1 MLSIS
6 KSLAEMYGVLVFKLS
21 SCQLCSGLK
30 VEAERTY
37 HQRIL
42 QILDQLE
49 GEVSSHA
56 TTTHILTF
64 LSYSKV
70 QLFIF
75 ASIDDFM

>member
-49 GEVSSHA
+49 GEVSSHS
-56 TTTHILTF
+56 TTPPQTPPP
-64 LSYSKV
+64 LSLL
-70 QLFIF
+70 LF
-75 ASIDDFM
+75 